1 MQRAPIRGNDLG
13 PVWAALGGRDL
24 ARGHP
29 GTGIPDTD
37 VKFTLGEPVPC
48 LLDVSRSMIFD
59 AERLEACVDL
69 VVSLLARGPI
79 YLFGGGGRRVR
90 ALVATGVPCSC
101 PGVLPRDRF
110 EFDPRDRAKLLADL
124 AHIVEDLSWGTLP
137 DHIIAVLEATRN
149 ATSVVIVTDGALTV
163 SYNQGV
169 RNDPYAILTK
179 ALVAAGV
186 SCVTVQTVGSD
197 HRSVQA
203 TWTRNILTCGGNAPP
218 GSVGAPVG

>member
-1 MQRAPIRGNDLG
+1 M
-13 PVWAALGGRDL
+13 V
-24 ARGHP
+24 
-29 GTGIPDTD
+29 
-37 VKFTLGEPVPC
+37 
-48 LLDVSRSMIFD
+48 FD

-69 VVSLLARGPI
+69 VVCLLRAGPI
-79 YLFGGGGRRVR
+79 YLFGGTGGRVR

-110 EFDPRDRAKLLADL
+110 VVDPRDRAKLLADL
-124 AHIVEDLSWGTLP
+124 ARIVKDLSWGTLP
-137 DHIIAVLEATRN
+137 GHIIAVLEATRN
-149 ATSVVIVTDGALTV
+149 ATSVVIVTDGALTA

-169 RNDPYAILTK
+169 PNDPYAILTK

-203 TWTRNILTCGGNAPP
+203 TWTRHILTCGGNAPP